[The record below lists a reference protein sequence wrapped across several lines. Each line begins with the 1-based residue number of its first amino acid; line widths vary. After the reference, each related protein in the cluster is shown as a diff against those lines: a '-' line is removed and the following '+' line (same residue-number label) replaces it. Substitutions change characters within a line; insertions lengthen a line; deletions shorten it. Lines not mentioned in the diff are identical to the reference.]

1 MAHICKNLLI
11 RCMDFRLRSELLR
24 WIDESGLFEGG
35 FDVISL
41 AGASKSLADG
51 SDEIKDFFLKQVSVS
66 TELHHADRVIVF
78 HHSDCGAYAKDYS
91 FASPEDERAKQIEDM
106 KKARAI
112 LKEKYPQADVV
123 LAYGQLKDEHGE
135 KVEFEIV
142 EG

>member
-1 MAHICKNLLI
+1 MSHVCKNLLI

-51 SDEIKDFFLKQVSVS
+51 GDEIKDFFLKQVSVS
-66 TELHHADRVIVF
+66 TDLHHADRIVVF

-91 FASPEDERAKQIEDM
+91 FVSPEDERSKQIEDM
-106 KKARAI
+106 QKTRAI
-112 LKEKYPQADVV
+112 LQERYPKVDVV
-123 LAYGQLKDEHGE
+123 LVYGQLQDEHGE
-135 KVEFEIV
+135 KIAFETVED
-142 EG
+142 

>member
-11 RCMDFRLRSELLR
+11 RCMDFRLRDELMN

-51 SDEIKDFFLKQVSVS
+51 NDEIKDFFLQQVSVS
-66 TELHHADRVIVF
+66 TQLHQAQKVVVL
-78 HHSDCGAYAKDYS
+78 HHSDCGAYAKEFN
-91 FASPEDERAKQIEDM
+91 FASKEEEKIRQIEDM
-106 KKARAI
+106 NKA
-112 LKEKYPQADVV
+112 KEIIKGRYPDVEVV
-123 LAYGQLKDEHGE
+123 LVWADLKDEHGD
-135 KVEFEIV
+135 KIEFEII

>member
-11 RCMDFRLRSELLR
+11 RCMDFRLRDELMN

-51 SDEIKDFFLKQVSVS
+51 NDEIKDFFLQQVSVS
-66 TELHHADRVIVF
+66 TQLHQAQKVVVL
-78 HHSDCGAYAKDYS
+78 HHSDCGAYAQELN
-91 FASPEDERAKQIEDM
+91 FASKEEERIRQIEDM
-106 KKARAI
+106 NKA
-112 LKEKYPQADVV
+112 KEIIKGKYPNVEVV
-123 LAYGQLKDEHGE
+123 LAWADLKDEHGD
-135 KVEFEIV
+135 KIEFEII